1 MFHGRVILLVPI
13 IQRKEM
19 EKLER
24 INKYLGEAGVC
35 SRRDVDALIE
45 SGRVEV
51 NGLLARIGM
60 QIDTERDIV
69 TVDGQKV
76 DPSNPLANAISK
88 DVILEQME
96 RTPWWVEHN
105 QIREERDASLKM
117 NPKSKLLRSGK
128 KNNGSKSKKLG
139 KNATLAQQMAIKKK
153 SLSQLRDEVAHA
165 EAIKTRGHSSQD
177 KQAKNE
183 AVQAA
188 NKALTLKQEHVAEV
202 KKAKSFND
210 VFGNDKQALMN
221 VKTRR
226 VEGVNSKAKSQRT
239 GASKKKGSV
248 KRGGRR

>member
-1 MFHGRVILLVPI
+1 MTKKPHSTSKKFLT
-13 IQRKEM
+13 M

-35 SRRDVDALIE
+35 SRREVDDLIE

-51 NGLLARIGM
+51 NGQPARIGM
-60 QIDTERDIV
+60 QIDTQRDTV

-76 DPSNPLANAISK
+76 DPQNPLANAISK
-88 DVILEQME
+88 EVILEQME

-105 QIREERDASLKM
+105 QMREERDASLKM
-117 NPKSKLLRSGK
+117 NPKSKLLRQGK
-128 KNNGSKSKKLG
+128 KNSIQKSHKLG
-139 KNATLAQQMAIKKK
+139 KNATLAQQMAIRKK
-153 SLSQLRDEVAHA
+153 SLSQLRDEAAHA
-165 EAIKTRGHSSQD
+165 QAIKTRGHSSED

-188 NKALTLKQEHVAEV
+188 NKALAMKMEHTAELKR
-202 KKAKSFND
+202 AKSFDD

-226 VEGVNSKAKSQRT
+226 VEGVNSKARSQRA
-239 GASKKKGSV
+239 GARKRSSV

>member
-1 MFHGRVILLVPI
+1 
-13 IQRKEM
+13 M

-35 SRRDVDALIE
+35 SRREVDGLIE

-51 NGLLARIGM
+51 NGQPARIGM
-60 QIDTERDIV
+60 QIDTERDTV
-69 TVDGQKV
+69 CVDGQKV

-88 DVILEQME
+88 EVVLEQME

-105 QIREERDASLKM
+105 QMREERDASLKM
-117 NPKSKLLRSGK
+117 NPKSKLLRQGK
-128 KNNGSKSKKLG
+128 KNTKTKSKKLG
-139 KNATLAQQMAIKKK
+139 KNATLVQQMAVRKK
-153 SLSQLRDEVAHA
+153 SLSQLRDEAAHA
-165 EAIKTRGHSSQD
+165 QAIKTRGHSSED

-188 NKALTLKQEHVAEV
+188 NKALAMKMEHTAEL

-226 VEGVNSKAKSQRT
+226 VEGVNSKAKNQRA
-239 GASKKKGSV
+239 GASKKRKTTA
-248 KRGGRR
+248 KGRRR